1 MKSFIVLL
9 SLFFIIGCSSK
20 KSDKELFDEAQ
31 QNLKLD
37 KIPEAVIA
45 FEEIVNDHS
54 DSELAPEALS
64 QLAGLYQNKLIKSLS
79 EKENL
84 EKAIE
89 LFKKLHSD
97 YPKSTFAPS
106 GLFMAGFI
114 NANELQNYDEATK
127 LYKQFL
133 VEYPNDELAASAQ
146 AELDNMGL
154 SPEEILMKNMA
165 KEK

>member
-1 MKSFIVLL
+1 MKLFIVLL

>member
-1 MKSFIVLL
+1 MKSIIALLTIFLIV
-9 SLFFIIGCSSK
+9 GCSTK
-20 KSDKELFDEAQ
+20 KTDKELFDEAQ
-31 QNLKLD
+31 QNLKQD
-37 KIPEAVIA
+37 KIPEAVMA

-54 DSELAPEALS
+54 DSYLAPEALS
-64 QLAGLYQNKLIKSLS
+64 QLAGLYQNKLIKSIS

-89 LFKKLHSD
+89 LFKKLHAD
-97 YPKSTFAPS
+97 YPKSSFAPS

-114 NANELQNYDEATK
+114 NANELQNYDEATR

-133 VEYPNDELAASAQ
+133 QEYPNDELASSAQ

-154 SPEEILMKNMA
+154 TPEEILMKNMA

>member
-1 MKSFIVLL
+1 
-9 SLFFIIGCSSK
+9 
-20 KSDKELFDEAQ
+20 
-31 QNLKLD
+31 
-37 KIPEAVIA
+37 
-45 FEEIVNDHS
+45 
-54 DSELAPEALS
+54 
-64 QLAGLYQNKLIKSLS
+64 
-79 EKENL
+79 
-84 EKAIE
+84 
-89 LFKKLHSD
+89 
-97 YPKSTFAPS
+97 
-106 GLFMAGFI
+106 MAGFI

>member
-1 MKSFIVLL
+1 MKLFLSLL
-9 SLFFIIGCSSK
+9 SLVILVGCSSK
-20 KSDKELFDEAQ
+20 KTDKELFDEAQ
-31 QNLKLD
+31 ANLKQD
-37 KIPEAVIA
+37 KIPEAVMA

-54 DSELAPEALS
+54 DSDLAPEVLS
-64 QLAGLYQNKLIKSLS
+64 QLAGLYQNKKIKSLS

-89 LFKKLHSD
+89 LFKKLNTD
-97 YPKSTFAPS
+97 YPNSSFAPS

-133 VEYPNDELAASAQ
+133 EEYPNDELAASAQ

-154 SPEEILMKNMA
+154 TPEEILMKNMA

>member
-1 MKSFIVLL
+1 MKSIVSLL
-9 SLFFIIGCSSK
+9 IIILMVGCTSK

-31 QNLKLD
+31 KNLKED

-45 FEEIVNDHS
+45 FEEIVNDYS

-64 QLAGLYQNKLIKSLS
+64 QLAGLYQNNLIKSIS

-89 LFKKLHSD
+89 LFKKLYQE
-97 YPKSTFAPS
+97 YPKSSFAPS

-114 NANELQNYDEATK
+114 NANELNNYDEATR

-133 VEYPNDELAASAQ
+133 EEYPDDELAASAQ

-154 SPEEILMKNMA
+154 TPEEILMKKMA

>member
-106 GLFMAGFI
+106 GLFIAGFI

>member
-1 MKSFIVLL
+1 MKLIIALLTIFLIV
-9 SLFFIIGCSSK
+9 GCSTK
-20 KSDKELFDEAQ
+20 KTDKELFDEAQ
-31 QNLKLD
+31 QNLKQD
-37 KIPEAVIA
+37 KIPEAVMA

-54 DSELAPEALS
+54 DSYLAPEALS
-64 QLAGLYQNKLIKSLS
+64 QLAGLYQNKLIKSIS

-89 LFKKLHSD
+89 LFKKLHAD
-97 YPKSTFAPS
+97 YPKSSFAPS

-114 NANELQNYDEATK
+114 NANELQNYDEATR

-133 VEYPNDELAASAQ
+133 QEYPNDVLASSAQ

-154 SPEEILMKNMA
+154 TPEEILMKNMA

>member
-133 VEYPNDELAASAQ
+133 EEYPNDELAASAQ

>member
-97 YPKSTFAPS
+97 YPKSTFTPS